1 MSPSR
6 GRVNLPVD
14 PDQEARLRAAA
25 EANGE
30 TLTGF
35 LLSAAAERADEVL
48 ARAGQVAVGSTA
60 FERFVAALDND
71 TEPMPVLSRYA
82 EAPGPVRLDERRGD
96 SGGRAALARPAR
108 GGA

>member
-1 MSPSR
+1 MSSAEHKPR
-6 GRVNLPVD
+6 GRIKLRVD

-30 TLTGF
+30 TLTSF

-48 ARAGQVAVGSTA
+48 ARAGQVAISNAA
-60 FERFVAALDND
+60 FERFVAALDGD

-82 EAPGPVRLDERRGD
+82 GAPSAIPPE
-96 SGGRAALARPAR
+96 
-108 GGA
+108 